1 MPKNTLYCQAIVFFA
16 LIILICLQQP
26 SGSPDSGADSK
37 SLILDQPVQGSID
50 EGFPHQFVAKEN
62 APW

>member
-26 SGSPDSGADSK
+26 SGSLDSGADSK

-50 EGFPHQFVAKEN
+50 EGFPHQFVAIEN